1 MISLKKIPLYII
13 NWGIQGFDN
22 FHDWKEIIF
31 RILIQWALDNWF
43 CKSWRPKGH
52 ASIQPSTCGYYVS
65 RLWECHI
72 AVVRW
77 MLRYPIPEGK
87 LLLHP
92 QSKLK
97 LFFWLMTAYL
107 LAGTAA
113 YPITVFSLLCSS
125 AAKFWTSE
133 KMQINL
139 LLLSINSV
147 E

>member
-1 MISLKKIPLYII
+1 METNQTKGVLVETAMISLKKIPLYMI

-97 LFFWLMTAYL
+97 LFF
-107 LAGTAA
+107 LADDS
-113 YPITVFSLLCSS
+113 ISISRNCCLSNHCVFSALFLCC
-125 AAKFWTSE
+125 
-133 KMQINL
+133 QVLN
-139 LLLSINSV
+139 
-147 E
+147 